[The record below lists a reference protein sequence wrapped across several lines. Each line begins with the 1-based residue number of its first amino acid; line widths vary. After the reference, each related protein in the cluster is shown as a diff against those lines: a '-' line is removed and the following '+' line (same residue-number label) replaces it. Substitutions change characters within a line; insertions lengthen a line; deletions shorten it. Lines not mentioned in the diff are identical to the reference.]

1 MDYETYL
8 REKISSLRL
17 ERNISE
23 YQLSLDLGKC
33 KTYIQAITSGKSL
46 PSFQAFF
53 DLCEYFD
60 LTPEEFFSQSADT
73 SAQYRR
79 VQKKAA
85 QLSQSDLELIEQLLD
100 RMLSANTEREYE

>member
-60 LTPEEFFSQSADT
+60 LTPEEFFSRSADT
-73 SAQYRR
+73 SAQCRR

-85 QLSQSDLELIEQLLD
+85 QLSKADLELLEQLLD
-100 RMLSANTEREYE
+100 RMLSKNTEREYQ